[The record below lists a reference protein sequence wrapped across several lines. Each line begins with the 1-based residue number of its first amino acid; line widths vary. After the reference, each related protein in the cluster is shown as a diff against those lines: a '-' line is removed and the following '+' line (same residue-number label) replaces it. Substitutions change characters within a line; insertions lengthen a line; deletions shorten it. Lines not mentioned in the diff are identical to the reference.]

1 MLFQCLTVDSRTP
14 GSCANWPILRETG
27 PPRACREMPPVRN
40 KAILRTF
47 QPASLRVS
55 ARARV
60 WLTGDVVAPAVP
72 GRALT
77 QGVGGLRSMI
87 GGQTIPIAISEH
99 RRRVLRALGAMLLF
113 STAGAPAS
121 IWHTPFAVRTLSAL
135 APVVRISRHRHRPG
149 HRAAHH
155 SPPRRARLG
164 RSASGSRRHIL
175 LYTGVKMANKT
186 ILLIE
191 DNPSDIELTRRALE
205 RSHVANELVVVQDGQ
220 EALDYLFGSGA
231 YAGRELS
238 ALPGV
243 TLLDLHLPK
252 VPGLE
257 VLRAIR
263 ADPRTRRM
271 PVVILTSSNEEPDL
285 AASYD
290 LGVNSYIQK
299 PVDFESFSEAIRTLG
314 LYWLMLNEPPPKAV

>member
-1 MLFQCLTVDSRTP
+1 M
-14 GSCANWPILRETG
+14 
-27 PPRACREMPPVRN
+27 
-40 KAILRTF
+40 
-47 QPASLRVS
+47 
-55 ARARV
+55 
-60 WLTGDVVAPAVP
+60 
-72 GRALT
+72 
-77 QGVGGLRSMI
+77 
-87 GGQTIPIAISEH
+87 
-99 RRRVLRALGAMLLF
+99 
-113 STAGAPAS
+113 
-121 IWHTPFAVRTLSAL
+121 
-135 APVVRISRHRHRPG
+135 
-149 HRAAHH
+149 
-155 SPPRRARLG
+155 
-164 RSASGSRRHIL
+164 
-175 LYTGVKMANKT
+175 KMANKT